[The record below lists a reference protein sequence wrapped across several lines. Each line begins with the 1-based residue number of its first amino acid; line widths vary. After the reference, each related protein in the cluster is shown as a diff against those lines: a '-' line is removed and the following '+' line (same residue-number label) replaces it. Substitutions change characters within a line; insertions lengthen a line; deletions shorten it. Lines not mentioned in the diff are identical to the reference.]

1 MQTTRPRY
9 DSPFFSLNART
20 LLAHRAGTSLAGI
33 GLVDLGLGNTLG
45 QDLGILV
52 GLVLDLLG
60 LSSLESSTV
69 TLVLQTLGGDK
80 SLNARSLGVRGL
92 TLTLGL
98 NLSSN
103 NVLADIVILGEA
115 EELADLGGTLG
126 TKALGVNDV
135 GEAGDISI
143 TLLDNAESKD
153 GKIHG
158 DDAATD
164 RLSLALTSAA
174 GAVAGVTLREEEADT
189 GRVHDT
195 LLHGETLLVVSTG
208 DAEDVALELIADGVT
223 GNLSAHAL
231 VHEDTDLALILNVD
245 ELLAAIGRVADVQL
259 HIASCDGGASLLDL
273 ACCEVS
279 GG

>member
-52 GLVLDLLG
+52 LERILSAGLRRKCESVLTYGLVLDLLG

-103 NVLADIVILGEA
+103 NVLAD
-115 EELADLGGTLG
+115 
-126 TKALGVNDV
+126 
-135 GEAGDISI
+135 
-143 TLLDNAESKD
+143 
-153 GKIHG
+153 
-158 DDAATD
+158 
-164 RLSLALTSAA
+164 
-174 GAVAGVTLREEEADT
+174 
-189 GRVHDT
+189 
-195 LLHGETLLVVSTG
+195 LVS
-208 DAEDVALELIADGVT
+208 
-223 GNLSAHAL
+223 
-231 VHEDTDLALILNVD
+231 
-245 ELLAAIGRVADVQL
+245 
-259 HIASCDGGASLLDL
+259 
-273 ACCEVS
+273 
-279 GG
+279 